1 MICLAFGF
9 LISGISVLSENLS
22 YRFSQFAS
30 LSEYVK
36 ICLKIL
42 GISLAT
48 QTVSD
53 ICKDCGESAL
63 STLTETV
70 GRIAVIILVFPIAEK
85 LLELSVGML
94 R

>member
-1 MICLAFGF
+1 M
-9 LISGISVLSENLS
+9 
-22 YRFSQFAS
+22 
-30 LSEYVK
+30 
-36 ICLKIL
+36 
-42 GISLAT
+42 
-48 QTVSD
+48 VSD

>member
-1 MICLAFGF
+1 MTALVFGF

-53 ICKDCGESAL
+53 ICKDCGENAL

>member
-1 MICLAFGF
+1 M
-9 LISGISVLSENLS
+9 
-22 YRFSQFAS
+22 
-30 LSEYVK
+30 K

-53 ICKDCGESAL
+53 ICKDCGESTL